1 MTTSKSNSS
10 WSGTSRRKNRE
21 IIRCS
26 CGDICPIYVSRT
38 PENPG
43 RKFRGCPNYQDED
56 GGCGHF
62 KWVDE
67 EEDEF
72 RAFKKQLNLQHK
84 DIESVMLLKL
94 IVGLLVS
101 ILVCLVAVVIKM

>member
-26 CGDICPIYVSRT
+26 CGDICPIY
-38 PENPG
+38 
-43 RKFRGCPNYQDED
+43 DED

-101 ILVCLVAVVIKM
+101 ILVCLVVVVIKM

>member
-26 CGDICPIYVSRT
+26 CGDICPIYVSCT

-72 RAFKKQLNLQHK
+72 RTFKKQLNLQHK

-101 ILVCLVAVVIKM
+101 ILVCLVVVVIKI